1 MRGRSQLGDEGT
13 LFYTSW
19 WSVTIFTTSKFLKLQ
34 PGYNIWL
41 KDIWLKKIK
50 LLKLLLLVPKGSD
63 VNRNPLDWNI
73 LFMLCFSSIFA
84 SIIMILNCLL
94 LLLFTPKLRRYND
107 SICTETRDFPKREEC
122 LLVLPVILY
131 LKG

>member
-73 LFMLCFSSIFA
+73 LFMLCFSSILCQYYNDFK
-84 SIIMILNCLL
+84 L